1 MTEQQVR
8 VEPAHGDRG
17 HSEPAPRRVV
27 TNAERLAGVVQ
38 SVGRRP
44 ADIERRRW
52 ESIGVFAFFL
62 VAWTLF
68 GHWLVVGKHVV
79 GFETLDRL
87 NRALMVWHND
97 PPKLSALG
105 FDYPPLATLLVTPL
119 TLFSDLARNLAIV
132 PLTSAVFAAF
142 TMVVLNTMLRRAGV
156 LAPLRLSLLVALGAN
171 PLVTLYAAG
180 GGRQFVWL
188 CFVVAALG
196 ALVAWYV
203 TADIRF
209 VMIAG
214 LSFSVAALAGY
225 SSLLWF
231 VVGAVMV
238 GAILA
243 RLGADGTEVEGTT
256 VGFAS
261 PTVYVIALWTAF
273 NLLLLGNPFAWIT
286 DSSDALGGA
295 SVEQFSLVGLAQWTG
310 ALVLYGAP
318 LAIVVL
324 PALLFVGLSR
334 GNTLALWLAVVL
346 AVTVLAPAGAVV
358 LHLTDSPMVMRNA
371 LPILLVSVIGAI
383 WLARSAGSS
392 ATLVS
397 ALVVVGLLV
406 SIPWTFQGM
415 KTYKYQNLESTFAA
429 AVSTGQSQEGARTL
443 SGQAVGIVDEQA
455 MAAWIRDNVT
465 RQGSILTDNA
475 QTYAVMLFTGRPD
488 LFFDRVDRS
497 DGPWLEAARN
507 PVEHVDYLLLST
519 DTSRDLL
526 SQVYPVAAEGRDP
539 ALTTIYTTSRYTL
552 VAVPAGFTPDRDVAD
567 SVDEL
572 ESAPNI
578 DPAQGRTGGETGD
591 GTGPGTGTRNGTGT
605 GTGQDGQ
612 GQDPAQQR
620 PGTTTGR
627 SDSPAPAGD
636 VELEVQP

>member
-1 MTEQQVR
+1 MTESPSPVV
-8 VEPAHGDRG
+8 VEPA
-17 HSEPAPRRVV
+17 PKRVV

-38 SVGRRP
+38 AVGRRP

-52 ESIGVFAFFL
+52 ESVGVFAFFL
-62 VAWTLF
+62 IAWSLF

-119 TLFSDLARNLAIV
+119 TLLSDLARNLAIV

-142 TMVVLNTMLRRAGV
+142 TMVVLNTMMRRAGV

-171 PLVTLYAAG
+171 PLVALYAAG

-231 VVGAVMV
+231 VVSAVMV

-261 PTVYVIALWTAF
+261 PTVYVIALWTAL

-286 DSSDALGGA
+286 DSSDALAGA
-295 SVEQFSLVGLAQWTG
+295 GAEQFSLVGLARWTG
-310 ALVLYGAP
+310 ELVLHGAP

-324 PALLFVGLSR
+324 PALLFVGVSR
-334 GNTLALWLAVVL
+334 GNTLALWLGVVL

-358 LHLTDSPMVMRNA
+358 LHLTDSPMVLRNA

-406 SIPWTFQGM
+406 SIPWTFQAM

-443 SGQAVGIVDEQA
+443 SGQAVGVVDEQA

-519 DTSRDLL
+519 DASLDLL
-526 SQVYPVAAEGRDP
+526 SQVYPTAAEGRDP

-552 VAVPAGFTPDRDVAD
+552 VAVPAGFTPDSDVSD

-572 ESAPNI
+572 ESAPVI
-578 DPAQGRTGGETGD
+578 TPADGRTGGDTGGGSGSGSSGGRD
-591 GTGPGTGTRNGTGT
+591 
-605 GTGQDGQ
+605 D
-612 GQDPAQQR
+612 
-620 PGTTTGR
+620 R
-627 SDSPAPAGD
+627 SDRGADPQPTDD

>member
-8 VEPAHGDRG
+8 VEPAATDRV
-17 HSEPAPRRVV
+17 HVEQAPRRVV

-38 SVGRRP
+38 AVGRRP

-142 TMVVLNTMLRRAGV
+142 TMVVLNTMMRRAGV
-156 LAPLRLSLLVALGAN
+156 LAPLRLCLLVALGAN
-171 PLVTLYAAG
+171 PLVALYAAG
-180 GGRQFVWL
+180 GGRQFIWL

-295 SVEQFSLVGLAQWTG
+295 SVEQFSLLGLAQWTG

-429 AVSTGQSQEGARTL
+429 AVSTGQSQEGTRTL

-552 VAVPAGFTPDRDVAD
+552 VAVPAGFTPDRDVDD

-572 ESAPNI
+572 ESAPVI
-578 DPAQGRTGGETGD
+578 APAQGRTGEETGD
-591 GTGPGTGTRNGTGT
+591 GAGAGTTGTTGGTS
-605 GTGQDGQ
+605 QDRR
-612 GQDPAQQR
+612 QDPAQQR
-620 PGTTTGR
+620 QGATTGAD
-627 SDSPAPAGD
+627 DSATD
-636 VELEVQP
+636 DEQPEAQP

>member
-8 VEPAHGDRG
+8 VEPAHTERG
-17 HSEPAPRRVV
+17 QTEHAPRRVV

-38 SVGRRP
+38 AVGRRP

-142 TMVVLNTMLRRAGV
+142 TMVVLNTMMRRAGV
-156 LAPLRLSLLVALGAN
+156 LAPLRLCLLVALGAN
-171 PLVTLYAAG
+171 PLVALYAAG

-243 RLGADGTEVEGTT
+243 RLGADGTEIEGTT

-295 SVEQFSLVGLAQWTG
+295 GAEQFSLVGLAQWTG
-310 ALVLYGAP
+310 ALVLHGAP

-397 ALVVVGLLV
+397 ALVVVGLVV

-443 SGQAVGIVDEQA
+443 SGQAVGVVDEQA

-488 LFFDRVDRS
+488 LFFDRVDQS

-519 DTSRDLL
+519 DASLDLL

-539 ALTTIYTTSRYTL
+539 ALTTIYTTPRYTL

-567 SVDEL
+567 SVDDL
-572 ESAPNI
+572 ESAPVVA
-578 DPAQGRTGGETGD
+578 PAQGRTDE
-591 GTGPGTGTRNGTGT
+591 GTSPGSGSGTGT
-605 GTGQDGQ
+605 GTGQ

-620 PGTTTGR
+620 PGATSR
-627 SDSPAPAGD
+627 SDGTASPAD

>member
-1 MTEQQVR
+1 MTESPSPVV
-8 VEPAHGDRG
+8 VEPA
-17 HSEPAPRRVV
+17 PKRVV

-38 SVGRRP
+38 AVGRRP

-62 VAWTLF
+62 IAWSLF

-142 TMVVLNTMLRRAGV
+142 TMVVLNTMMRRAGV
-156 LAPLRLSLLVALGAN
+156 LAPLRLCLLVALGAN
-171 PLVTLYAAG
+171 PLVALYAAG

-225 SSLLWF
+225 SSLIWF
-231 VVGAVMV
+231 VVSAVMV

-286 DSSDALGGA
+286 DSSDALAGA
-295 SVEQFSLVGLAQWTG
+295 GAEQFSLVGLARWTG
-310 ALVLYGAP
+310 ELVLHGAP

-334 GNTLALWLAVVL
+334 GNTLALWLGVVL

-358 LHLTDSPMVMRNA
+358 LHLTDSPMVLRNA

-397 ALVVVGLLV
+397 ALVVVGLLA
-406 SIPWTFQGM
+406 SIPWTFQAM

-429 AVSTGQSQEGARTL
+429 AVSTGRSQEGARTL
-443 SGQAVGIVDEQA
+443 SGQAVGVVDEQA

-519 DTSRDLL
+519 DASLDLL
-526 SQVYPVAAEGRDP
+526 SQVYPTAAEGRDP

-552 VAVPAGFTPDRDVAD
+552 VAVPAGFTPDSDVSE

-572 ESAPNI
+572 ESAPAI
-578 DPAQGRTGGETGD
+578 TPADGRTGGRTGSGSGSSGSGGRD
-591 GTGPGTGTRNGTGT
+591 E
-605 GTGQDGQ
+605 
-612 GQDPAQQR
+612 
-620 PGTTTGR
+620 R
-627 SDSPAPAGD
+627 SDRGADPQPTDD

>member
-1 MTEQQVR
+1 MTESPSPVV
-8 VEPAHGDRG
+8 VEPA
-17 HSEPAPRRVV
+17 PKRVV

-38 SVGRRP
+38 AVGRRP

-62 VAWTLF
+62 VAWSVF

-119 TLFSDLARNLAIV
+119 TLLSDLARNLAIV

-142 TMVVLNTMLRRAGV
+142 TMVVLNTMMRRAGV
-156 LAPLRLSLLVALGAN
+156 LAPLRLCLLVALGAN
-171 PLVTLYAAG
+171 PLVALYAAG

-231 VVGAVMV
+231 VVSAVMV

-286 DSSDALGGA
+286 GSSDALAGA
-295 SVEQFSLVGLAQWTG
+295 GAEQFSLVGLARWTG
-310 ALVLYGAP
+310 ELVLHGAP

-324 PALLFVGLSR
+324 PALLFVGVSR
-334 GNTLALWLAVVL
+334 GNTLALWLGVVL

-358 LHLTDSPMVMRNA
+358 LHLTDSPMVLRNA

-397 ALVVVGLLV
+397 ALVVVGLLA
-406 SIPWTFQGM
+406 SIPWTFQAM

-429 AVSTGQSQEGARTL
+429 AVSTGRSQEGARTL
-443 SGQAVGIVDEQA
+443 SGQAVGVVDEQA

-519 DTSRDLL
+519 DVSLDLL
-526 SQVYPVAAEGRDP
+526 SQVYPTAAEGRDP

-552 VAVPAGFTPDRDVAD
+552 VAVPAGFTPDSDVSD

-572 ESAPNI
+572 ESAPVI
-578 DPAQGRTGGETGD
+578 TPADGRTGGDTGGGSGSGSSGGRD
-591 GTGPGTGTRNGTGT
+591 
-605 GTGQDGQ
+605 D
-612 GQDPAQQR
+612 
-620 PGTTTGR
+620 R
-627 SDSPAPAGD
+627 SDRGADPQPTDD

>member
-1 MTEQQVR
+1 MTELQQPTTGPGAGT
-8 VEPAHGDRG
+8 PADRPV
-17 HSEPAPRRVV
+17 HVEPAPRRVV

-38 SVGRRP
+38 AVGRRP

-119 TLFSDLARNLAIV
+119 TLVSDLARNLAIV

-142 TMVVLNTMLRRAGV
+142 TMVVLNTMMRRAGV
-156 LAPLRLSLLVALGAN
+156 LAPLRLCLLVALGAN
-171 PLVTLYAAG
+171 PLVALYAAG

-286 DSSDALGGA
+286 DSSDALAGTGA
-295 SVEQFSLVGLAQWTG
+295 EEFSLVGLARWTG
-310 ALVLYGAP
+310 ELVLHGAP

-324 PALLFVGLSR
+324 PALLFMGLSR

-415 KTYKYQNLESTFAA
+415 KTYKYQNLESNFAA
-429 AVSTGQSQEGARTL
+429 AVSTGQSQEGASTL
-443 SGQAVGIVDEQA
+443 SGQSVGVVDEQA

-519 DTSRDLL
+519 DSSRDLL
-526 SQVYPVAAEGRDP
+526 SQVYPTAAEGRDP

-552 VAVPAGFTPDRDVAD
+552 VAVPAGFTPDRDVSD
-567 SVDEL
+567 SVDDL
-572 ESAPNI
+572 ESAPVTT
-578 DPAQGRTGGETGD
+578 PTEGRTGEVDGSGASSPGD
-591 GTGPGTGTRNGTGT
+591 PGTG
-605 GTGQDGQ
+605 
-612 GQDPAQQR
+612 PAQQR
-620 PGTTTGR
+620 SGATTGTTPQQT
-627 SDSPAPAGD
+627 DD

>member
-8 VEPAHGDRG
+8 VEPAPTDRV
-17 HSEPAPRRVV
+17 HVEQAPRRVV

-38 SVGRRP
+38 AVGRRP

-132 PLTSAVFAAF
+132 PLTSAVPAAF
-142 TMVVLNTMLRRAGV
+142 TMVVLNTMMRRAGV

-171 PLVTLYAAG
+171 PLVALYAAG
-180 GGRQFVWL
+180 GGRQFIWL
-188 CFVVAALG
+188 CFVLAALG

-295 SVEQFSLVGLAQWTG
+295 TVEQFSLVGLVQWTG
-310 ALVLYGAP
+310 ALVLHGAP

-324 PALLFVGLSR
+324 PALLFVGMSR

-346 AVTVLAPAGAVV
+346 AVTVLAPGGAVV

-371 LPILLVSVIGAI
+371 LPILLVSMVGAI

-415 KTYKYQNLESTFAA
+415 RTYKYQNLESTFAA

-443 SGQAVGIVDEQA
+443 SGQSVGIVDEQA

-465 RQGSILTDNA
+465 RRGSILTDNA

-539 ALTTIYTTSRYTL
+539 ALTTIYTTARYTL

-572 ESAPNI
+572 ESAPVI
-578 DPAQGRTGGETGD
+578 APAQGRTGDGTGD
-591 GTGPGTGTRNGTGT
+591 G
-605 GTGQDGQ
+605 QDRR
-612 GQDPAQQR
+612 QDPAQQR
-620 PGTTTGR
+620 QGAATGAGGGGT
-627 SDSPAPAGD
+627 DD
-636 VELEVQP
+636 VQLEVQP

>member
-1 MTEQQVR
+1 MTESPSPVV
-8 VEPAHGDRG
+8 VEPA
-17 HSEPAPRRVV
+17 PKRVV

-38 SVGRRP
+38 AVGRRP

-62 VAWTLF
+62 IAWSLF

-142 TMVVLNTMLRRAGV
+142 TMVVLNTMMRRAGV
-156 LAPLRLSLLVALGAN
+156 LAPLRLCLLVALGAN
-171 PLVTLYAAG
+171 PLVALYAAG

-214 LSFSVAALAGY
+214 LAFSVAALAGY
-225 SSLLWF
+225 SSLIWF
-231 VVGAVMV
+231 VVSAVMV

-286 DSSDALGGA
+286 DSSDALAGA
-295 SVEQFSLVGLAQWTG
+295 GAEQFSLVGLARWTG
-310 ALVLYGAP
+310 ELVLHGAP

-334 GNTLALWLAVVL
+334 GNTLALWLGVVL

-358 LHLTDSPMVMRNA
+358 LHLTDSPMVLRNA

-397 ALVVVGLLV
+397 ALVVVGLLA
-406 SIPWTFQGM
+406 SIPWTFQAM

-429 AVSTGQSQEGARTL
+429 AVSTGRSQEGARTL
-443 SGQAVGIVDEQA
+443 SGQAVGVVDEQA

-519 DTSRDLL
+519 DASLDLL
-526 SQVYPVAAEGRDP
+526 SQVYPTAAEGRDP

-552 VAVPAGFTPDRDVAD
+552 VAVPAGFTPDSDVSE

-572 ESAPNI
+572 ESAPAI
-578 DPAQGRTGGETGD
+578 TPADGRTGGRTGSGSGSSGSGGRD
-591 GTGPGTGTRNGTGT
+591 E
-605 GTGQDGQ
+605 
-612 GQDPAQQR
+612 
-620 PGTTTGR
+620 R
-627 SDSPAPAGD
+627 SDRGADPQPTDD

>member
-1 MTEQQVR
+1 MTEQQVQ
-8 VEPAHGDRG
+8 VEPAPTDRG
-17 HSEPAPRRVV
+17 HGEQAPRRVV

-62 VAWTLF
+62 VAWTIF

-119 TLFSDLARNLAIV
+119 TLFSDLARNLAVV

-142 TMVVLNTMLRRAGV
+142 TMVVLNTMMRRAGV
-156 LAPLRLSLLVALGAN
+156 LAPLRLCLLVALGAN
-171 PLVTLYAAG
+171 PLVALYAAG

-214 LSFSVAALAGY
+214 LAFSVAALAGY

-295 SVEQFSLVGLAQWTG
+295 GAEQFSLVGLAQWTG
-310 ALVLYGAP
+310 ALVLHGAP

-324 PALLFVGLSR
+324 PALLVVGLSR

-443 SGQAVGIVDEQA
+443 SGQAVGVVDEQA

-519 DTSRDLL
+519 DTSLDLL

-572 ESAPNI
+572 ESAPPI
-578 DPAQGRTGGETGD
+578 APARRGTDGGN
-591 GTGPGTGTRNGTGT
+591 GTEAGTGT
-605 GTGQDGQ
+605 GTGSDSGAGSGTGQ
-612 GQDPAQQR
+612 GQDPARQR
-620 PGTTTGR
+620 PGATTG
-627 SDSPAPAGD
+627 SNDSAPAD

>member
-1 MTEQQVR
+1 MTQLQQPPPPADRPVQL
-8 VEPAHGDRG
+8 EPAQ
-17 HSEPAPRRVV
+17 RRVV

-52 ESIGVFAFFL
+52 ESVGVFAFFL
-62 VAWTLF
+62 IAWTLF

-79 GFETLDRL
+79 GFETLDLL

-105 FDYPPLATLLVTPL
+105 FDYPPLATLLLTPL
-119 TLFSDLARNLAIV
+119 TLVDDLARNLAIV

-142 TMVVLNTMLRRAGV
+142 TMVVLNTMMRRAAV
-156 LAPLRLSLLVALGAN
+156 LAPLRLCVLVALGAN
-171 PLVTLYAAG
+171 PLVALYAAG

-214 LSFSVAALAGY
+214 LAFSVAALAGY
-225 SSLLWF
+225 SSLVWF
-231 VVGAVMV
+231 LISAVMV

-286 DSSDALGGA
+286 GSSDALGSAGG
-295 SVEQFSLVGLAQWTG
+295 EEFSLVGLARWTG
-310 ALVLYGAP
+310 ELVLYGAP

-324 PALLFVGLSR
+324 PALLFVGFSR
-334 GNTLALWLAVVL
+334 DNTLALWLAVVL

-371 LPILLVSVIGAI
+371 VPILLVSVIGAI

-415 KTYKYQNLESTFAA
+415 QTYKYQNLESSFAA
-429 AVSTGQSQEGARTL
+429 AVSTGQSQEGGRTL
-443 SGQAVGIVDEQA
+443 SGQAVGVVDEQA

-475 QTYAVMLFTGRPD
+475 QTYAVMLFTGRPE

-519 DTSRDLL
+519 DTSSDLL
-526 SQVYPVAAEGRDP
+526 SQVYPTAAEGRDP
-539 ALTTIYTTSRYTL
+539 ALTTVYTTSRYTL
-552 VAVPAGFTPDRDVAD
+552 VAVPAGFTPDRDVSD
-567 SVDEL
+567 SVDDL
-572 ESAPNI
+572 ESAPASGPVQ
-578 DPAQGRTGGETGD
+578 DGSEDGAETGGRGD
-591 GTGPGTGTRNGTGT
+591 RSGSSQEQSGTDTTNDSDRSGGATVPREGRGG
-605 GTGQDGQ
+605 
-612 GQDPAQQR
+612 ASQQS
-620 PGTTTGR
+620 TT
-627 SDSPAPAGD
+627 D

>member
-8 VEPAHGDRG
+8 VEPAHTDRV
-17 HSEPAPRRVV
+17 HVEQAPRRVV

-142 TMVVLNTMLRRAGV
+142 TMVVLNTMMRRAGV

-171 PLVTLYAAG
+171 PLVALYAAG
-180 GGRQFVWL
+180 GGRQFIWL

-214 LSFSVAALAGY
+214 LAFSVAALAGY

-310 ALVLYGAP
+310 ALVLHGAP

-519 DTSRDLL
+519 DNSRDLL

-567 SVDEL
+567 SVDDL
-572 ESAPNI
+572 ESAPVVA
-578 DPAQGRTGGETGD
+578 PEQGRTGD
-591 GTGPGTGTRNGTGT
+591 GTGDGTGT
-605 GTGQDGQ
+605 GTGGQDRP
-612 GQDPAQQR
+612 QDPARQR
-620 PGTTTGR
+620 QGAATGA
-627 SDSPAPAGD
+627 DDGATDD
-636 VELEVQP
+636 VQLEVQP

>member
-8 VEPAHGDRG
+8 VEPAHTDRV
-17 HSEPAPRRVV
+17 HVEQAPRRVV

-142 TMVVLNTMLRRAGV
+142 TMVVLNTMMRRAGV

-171 PLVTLYAAG
+171 PLVALYAAG
-180 GGRQFVWL
+180 GGRQFIWL

-214 LSFSVAALAGY
+214 LAFSVAALAGY

-310 ALVLYGAP
+310 ALVLHGAP

-371 LPILLVSVIGAI
+371 LPILMVSVIGAI

-567 SVDEL
+567 SVDDL
-572 ESAPNI
+572 ESAPVVA
-578 DPAQGRTGGETGD
+578 PEQGRTGD
-591 GTGPGTGTRNGTGT
+591 GTGDGTGT
-605 GTGQDGQ
+605 GTGTGGQDRP
-612 GQDPAQQR
+612 QDPARQR
-620 PGTTTGR
+620 QGAATGA
-627 SDSPAPAGD
+627 DDGATDD
-636 VELEVQP
+636 VQLEVQP

>member
-1 MTEQQVR
+1 MTESPSPVV
-8 VEPAHGDRG
+8 VEPA
-17 HSEPAPRRVV
+17 PKRVV

-38 SVGRRP
+38 AVGRRP

-62 VAWTLF
+62 IAWSLF

-87 NRALMVWHND
+87 NRALIVWHND

-142 TMVVLNTMLRRAGV
+142 TMVVLNTMMRRAGV
-156 LAPLRLSLLVALGAN
+156 LAPLRLCLLVALGAN
-171 PLVTLYAAG
+171 PLVALYAAG

-231 VVGAVMV
+231 VVSAVMV

-286 DSSDALGGA
+286 DSSDALAGA
-295 SVEQFSLVGLAQWTG
+295 GAEQFSLVGLARWTG
-310 ALVLYGAP
+310 ELVLHGAP

-334 GNTLALWLAVVL
+334 GNTLALWLGVVL

-358 LHLTDSPMVMRNA
+358 LHLTDSPMVLRNA

-406 SIPWTFQGM
+406 SIPWTFQAM

-429 AVSTGQSQEGARTL
+429 AVSTGRSQEGARTL
-443 SGQAVGIVDEQA
+443 SGQAVGVVDEQA

-519 DTSRDLL
+519 DASLDLL
-526 SQVYPVAAEGRDP
+526 SQVYPTAAEGRDP

-552 VAVPAGFTPDRDVAD
+552 VAVPAGFTPDRDVSD

-572 ESAPNI
+572 ESAPAI
-578 DPAQGRTGGETGD
+578 TPADGRTGG
-591 GTGPGTGTRNGTGT
+591 RTGT
-605 GTGQDGQ
+605 GSGSGSSGSGGRDE
-612 GQDPAQQR
+612 
-620 PGTTTGR
+620 R
-627 SDSPAPAGD
+627 SDRGADPQPTDD

>member
-1 MTEQQVR
+1 MTESPSPVV
-8 VEPAHGDRG
+8 VEPA
-17 HSEPAPRRVV
+17 PKRVV

-38 SVGRRP
+38 AVGRRP

-62 VAWTLF
+62 IAWSLF

-142 TMVVLNTMLRRAGV
+142 TMVVLNTMMRRAGV
-156 LAPLRLSLLVALGAN
+156 LAPLRLCLLVALGAN
-171 PLVTLYAAG
+171 PLVALYAAG

-231 VVGAVMV
+231 VVSAVMV

-243 RLGADGTEVEGTT
+243 RLGADATEVEGTT

-286 DSSDALGGA
+286 DSSDALAGA
-295 SVEQFSLVGLAQWTG
+295 GAEQFSLVGLARWTG
-310 ALVLYGAP
+310 ELVLHGAP

-324 PALLFVGLSR
+324 PALLFVGVSR
-334 GNTLALWLAVVL
+334 GNTLALWLGVVL

-358 LHLTDSPMVMRNA
+358 LHLTDSPMVLRNA

-397 ALVVVGLLV
+397 ALVVVGLLA
-406 SIPWTFQGM
+406 SIPWTFQAM

-443 SGQAVGIVDEQA
+443 SGQAVGVVDEQA

-465 RQGSILTDNA
+465 RRGSILTDNA

-519 DTSRDLL
+519 DASLDLL
-526 SQVYPVAAEGRDP
+526 SQVYPTAAEGRDP

-552 VAVPAGFTPDRDVAD
+552 VAVPAGFTPDSGVSE

-572 ESAPNI
+572 ESAPAI
-578 DPAQGRTGGETGD
+578 TPADGRTGGRTGSGSGSSGSGGRD
-591 GTGPGTGTRNGTGT
+591 E
-605 GTGQDGQ
+605 
-612 GQDPAQQR
+612 
-620 PGTTTGR
+620 R
-627 SDSPAPAGD
+627 SDRGADPQPTDD

>member
-1 MTEQQVR
+1 MTESPSPVV
-8 VEPAHGDRG
+8 VEPA
-17 HSEPAPRRVV
+17 PKRVV

-38 SVGRRP
+38 AVGRRP

-52 ESIGVFAFFL
+52 ESVGVFAFFL
-62 VAWTLF
+62 IAWSLF

-142 TMVVLNTMLRRAGV
+142 TMVVLNTMMRRAGV

-171 PLVTLYAAG
+171 PLVALYAAG

-214 LSFSVAALAGY
+214 LAFSVAALAGY
-225 SSLLWF
+225 SSLIWF
-231 VVGAVMV
+231 VVSAVMV

-261 PTVYVIALWTAF
+261 PTVYVIALWTAL

-286 DSSDALGGA
+286 DSSDALAGA
-295 SVEQFSLVGLAQWTG
+295 GAEQFSLVGLARWTG
-310 ALVLYGAP
+310 ELVLHGAP

-334 GNTLALWLAVVL
+334 GNTLALWLGVVL

-358 LHLTDSPMVMRNA
+358 LHLTDSPMVLRNA

-397 ALVVVGLLV
+397 ALVVVGLLA
-406 SIPWTFQGM
+406 SIPWTFQAM

-429 AVSTGQSQEGARTL
+429 AVSTGRSQEGARTL
-443 SGQAVGIVDEQA
+443 SGQAVGVVDEQA

-519 DTSRDLL
+519 DASLDLL
-526 SQVYPVAAEGRDP
+526 SQVYPTAAEGRDP

-552 VAVPAGFTPDRDVAD
+552 VAVPAGFTPDSDVSD

-572 ESAPNI
+572 ESAPVI
-578 DPAQGRTGGETGD
+578 TPADGRTGGDTGGGSGSGSSGGRD
-591 GTGPGTGTRNGTGT
+591 
-605 GTGQDGQ
+605 D
-612 GQDPAQQR
+612 
-620 PGTTTGR
+620 R
-627 SDSPAPAGD
+627 SDRGADPQPTDDA
-636 VELEVQP
+636 ELEVQP